1 MLRLLGRATLGCAAL
16 ALVGCAG
23 RAAPTPAPAP
33 VVLPPVNA
41 NELVQALRGGGYVLF
56 VRHAASV
63 PGDDGSHVVI
73 EDCKTQRNLTAAGQ
87 AQAQAIAVAMTRLRI
102 PIGEVHASPYCR
114 TADTARLAFGY
125 MLLDPDLR
133 PLRDGNSAAH
143 LAAVRRLLSTPPVP
157 GTNLVLVGHA
167 DTFAKLTGVELEEG
181 DTAIVRPDPSG
192 GSWTVVGRIAAAQ
205 WSAVTLTRAPA
216 PSAVLAAH
224 NVVGGGRRAQENR

>member
-1 MLRLLGRATLGCAAL
+1 MRETMRLLWRATLGCAAL
-16 ALVGCAG
+16 ALLGCGG
-23 RAAPTPAPAP
+23 RAAPTPAAATAP

-41 NELVQALRGGGYVLF
+41 AELVRALRGGGYVLF
-56 VRHAASV
+56 VRHAAST
-63 PGDDGSHVVI
+63 PGDDGRVVI

-87 AQAQAIAVAMTRLRI
+87 AQAQAIAAAMTRLRI

-114 TADTARLAFGY
+114 SADTARLAFGY
-125 MLLDPDLR
+125 MLLDNDLR
-133 PLRDGNSAAH
+133 PLRDGNSATH

-192 GSWTVVGRIAAAQ
+192 GSWTVVGRITAAQ
-205 WSAVTLTRAPA
+205 WSAVTLARAVATPA
-216 PSAVLAAH
+216 AFGSEES
-224 NVVGGGRRAQENR
+224 G